1 MIYGKV
7 EMENTLKKEMPLVS
21 IVIPVYNG
29 SNYLGQAINSAL
41 AQTYKNIE
49 ILVINDGSTDDGVTE
64 RIAKAYGSQ
73 IRYYVKENGGVATA
87 LNFGIQKM
95 RGEYFSWLSHDDMY
109 TPDKIQSEVNKIAE
123 VGEAVI
129 ACNVQVVA
137 SDGTLIQKNKL
148 SDKVKK
154 SVKCF
159 LPLDSETG
167 LNGCSLLVPKK
178 YFEKCGNFNPQLKC
192 TQDYDMWFRIAEKYP
207 FAFVDTYGVLSRQ
220 HQAQD
225 SKTKIELCTQEADRL
240 HSRFLR
246 KTSVKE
252 MQEFVEND
260 IKYLYTQY
268 YVYKN
273 AGYLKTASQIA
284 RHLYNIENGDFF
296 KEILKEISG
305 FGNENVNFNMF
316 QKGLKEAREKKG
328 NKKTLLFY
336 SNVWTKGGIERVLSI
351 LLPYF
356 TDEYQVILVSNYIE
370 NEEGFA
376 LPDDVIHIKVD
387 KSLNEKLPYNLLV
400 LAVLLK
406 ADIFIGNPNI
416 IYSFLNVYELMEES
430 GIRTI
435 ACNHGYYFIPYW
447 AEWLYPVAK
456 KRKEVYPKAS
466 AVTWLT
472 DFSAMLGSMWIDQCN
487 TVVMPNPN
495 TFSPQGAKQN
505 LKGNKNIV
513 VVGRFYDD
521 IKRVDRALKVFREVL
536 RKHEDAKLYLVGD
549 YDLNMHVP
557 VGSPYTI
564 ADIIEQLKFP
574 NINSVIWVGD
584 TDDVVKYYQIASVL
598 MLTSNNE
605 GFPMVL
611 NEAGT
616 FGVPQVIFDI
626 PGLEDIVSEGKNGFI
641 VPQDDIIGMAEKI
654 CVLFDN
660 PEKLQEMSIAAQ
672 KKACYYDAP
681 YVADKWKKLFV
692 ILLEAGEKTSER
704 IKQEFPISKI
714 ESVEQLKRVVS
725 YYEKQVEAITKE
737 NYKIPPVA
745 EIHTE
750 HNVQAIQQ
758 QVSAL
763 EPNIYNQY
771 L

>member
-1 MIYGKV
+1 MV
-7 EMENTLKKEMPLVS
+7 VS
-21 IVIPVYNG
+21 
-29 SNYLGQAINSAL
+29 
-41 AQTYKNIE
+41 
-49 ILVINDGSTDDGVTE
+49 
-64 RIAKAYGSQ
+64 
-73 IRYYVKENGGVATA
+73 
-87 LNFGIQKM
+87 
-95 RGEYFSWLSHDDMY
+95 
-109 TPDKIQSEVNKIAE
+109 
-123 VGEAVI
+123 
-129 ACNVQVVA
+129 
-137 SDGTLIQKNKL
+137 
-148 SDKVKK
+148 
-154 SVKCF
+154 
-159 LPLDSETG
+159 
-167 LNGCSLLVPKK
+167 
-178 YFEKCGNFNPQLKC
+178 
-192 TQDYDMWFRIAEKYP
+192 
-207 FAFVDTYGVLSRQ
+207 
-220 HQAQD
+220 
-225 SKTKIELCTQEADRL
+225 
-240 HSRFLR
+240 
-246 KTSVKE
+246 
-252 MQEFVEND
+252 
-260 IKYLYTQY
+260 
-268 YVYKN
+268 
-273 AGYLKTASQIA
+273 
-284 RHLYNIENGDFF
+284 
-296 KEILKEISG
+296 SG
-305 FGNENVNFNMF
+305 
-316 QKGLKEAREKKG
+316 
-328 NKKTLLFY
+328 
-336 SNVWTKGGIERVLSI
+336 
-351 LLPYF
+351 
-356 TDEYQVILVSNYIE
+356 
-370 NEEGFA
+370 
-376 LPDDVIHIKVD
+376 
-387 KSLNEKLPYNLLV
+387 
-400 LAVLLK
+400 
-406 ADIFIGNPNI
+406 
-416 IYSFLNVYELMEES
+416 
-430 GIRTI
+430 
-435 ACNHGYYFIPYW
+435 
-447 AEWLYPVAK
+447 K

-513 VVGRFYDD
+513 VVGRFDD

-626 PGLEDIVSEGKNGFI
+626 PGLEDIVSEGKNG
-641 VPQDDIIGMAEKI
+641 
-654 CVLFDN
+654 
-660 PEKLQEMSIAAQ
+660 
-672 KKACYYDAP
+672 

-771 L
+771 LEAVYQSNSWKVTKPLRWISMTLKSLKANGVKITLQKIKRRFVMKFGKE